1 LKEYTLA
8 ELEEPKENTPLLAE
22 ISTMSPATA
31 LERLAGERGDG
42 TDGDMYLGHDSALE
56 AANSAECTS
65 QFEALTRIL
74 AGENIF
80 MTGGPGTGKSSV
92 VHLACRLFDMH
103 GIQYEVTAPT
113 GAAAENIGG
122 CTIHSLFGID
132 KRKHVDDVTGYV
144 SYLFHKSKRLK
155 EIDVLIIDEVS
166 MVYGQLW
173 QELEE
178 RLRHIRGNSLPYGGV
193 QIIAAGDF
201 NQLKAVPDRDFGTQE
216 HYKGFPFGTP
226 AWESANFR
234 YCYLTTA
241 HRATDPVLA
250 RIINHMSNNS
260 LTTEDFNALSSR
272 TITKERAEEMDKS
285 TDGEPTI
292 RIYARNR
299 EVEEHNAV
307 RIKELPGKAVKF
319 TSSANSLTPV
329 ESLTPTQAAQ
339 WKALRSR
346 SEMQTSLKIDAK
358 VVADMPTEG
367 WFIYGKNSAEN
378 SIKISNG
385 TMGYVRGFARPE
397 SDDRSVDEIYRSSDD
412 IPEGEKVYPI
422 VEFMG
427 EEFMIPYV
435 STVLERPVQITEKMW
450 DSQPFASARLFPL
463 KAGYAV
469 TTHKSQGQTYDGA
482 VLDLSSAF
490 VEGLG
495 YVALSRVRKLDT
507 AYILG
512 SNNTSWKVDVESVKI
527 MQAIRAWA
535 SEDTKAFRENVSNY
549 EEAYRAF
556 VIMGTRN
563 QADLSDIPPRIMPSD
578 VEATATA
585 STVATT
591 VNSQQNLAG
600 LSRDTLRKAWSVVTR
615 FTPLY
620 AGTELEESFNQ
631 RLQEIKA
638 TGDAELLVSL
648 MVDMLDGHGKLIN
661 L

>member
-1 LKEYTLA
+1 MA

-22 ISTMSPATA
+22 ISTLSPATA

-42 TDGDMYLGHDSALE
+42 TGGDMYLGHDSALE

-319 TSSANSLTPV
+319 TSSATSLTPV
-329 ESLTPTQAAQ
+329 DSLTPTQAAQ

-378 SIKISNG
+378 SVKISNG

-563 QADLSDIPPRIMPSD
+563 QADLSDIPPRIMPSN
-578 VEATATA
+578 VEATATTT
-585 STVATT
+585 TVATT

>member
-1 LKEYTLA
+1 MSDVV
-8 ELEEPKENTPLLAE
+8 EPKDNTPLLAE
-22 ISTMSPATA
+22 ISTMSPVTA
-31 LERLAGERGDG
+31 LARLAGENGDG
-42 TDGDMYLGHDSALE
+42 VGGDMYLGHSSALE
-56 AANSAECTS
+56 AANSADCTS
-65 QFEALTRIL
+65 QFEALVRIL

-103 GIQYEVTAPT
+103 GVQYEVTAPT

-122 CTIHSLFGID
+122 CTVHSLFGID
-132 KRKHVDDVTGYV
+132 KRKHVDDVTGHV
-144 SYLFHKSKRLK
+144 SYLFHKAKRLK

-178 RLRHIRGNSLPYGGV
+178 RLRTVRGNSLPYGGV

-216 HYKGFPFGTP
+216 HYEGFPFGTP
-226 AWESANFR
+226 AWKSADFR

-250 RIINHMSNNS
+250 RIINNMSNNS
-260 LTTEDFNALSSR
+260 LTTEDFNALASR
-272 TITKERAEEMDKS
+272 TITKERANEMDKS

-319 TSSANSLTPV
+319 TSSASSLAPV

-346 SEMQTSLKIDAK
+346 SEMQTALKIDAK

-367 WFIYGKNSAEN
+367 WFIYGKNSAEG
-378 SIKISNG
+378 SVKISNG

-422 VEFMG
+422 VEFQG

-435 STVLERPVQITEKMW
+435 STILERPVQITEKMW

-512 SNNTSWKVDVESVKI
+512 SNDTSWKVDAESVEI
-527 MQAIRAWA
+527 MRAIRSWA
-535 SEDTKAFRENVSNY
+535 GDDTKAFRESVSNY

-556 VIMGTRN
+556 VMLGVRN
-563 QADLSDIPPRIMPSD
+563 QVELSAVPERVMPS
-578 VEATATA
+578 VGK
-585 STVATT
+585 TT
-591 VNSQQNLAG
+591 TEVVPSGAQQNLAG
-600 LSRDTLRKAWSVVTR
+600 LSRETLRKAWSVVTR

-620 AGTELEESFNQ
+620 AGTELEASFNQ

-638 TGDAELLVSL
+638 TGDAELMVSL

>member
-1 LKEYTLA
+1 MA
-8 ELEEPKENTPLLAE
+8 ELEEPKESTPLLAE
-22 ISTMSPATA
+22 ISTLSPATA
-31 LERLAGERGDG
+31 LERLAGEHGDG
-42 TDGDMYLGHDSALE
+42 TGGDMYLGHDSALE

-578 VEATATA
+578 IEATATA

>member
-1 LKEYTLA
+1 MA

-22 ISTMSPATA
+22 ISTLSPATA
-31 LERLAGERGDG
+31 LKRLAGERGDG

-178 RLRHIRGNSLPYGGV
+178 RLRHVRGNSLPYGGV

-307 RIKELPGKAVKF
+307 CIKELPGKAVKF

-450 DSQPFASARLFPL
+450 DSLPFASARLFPL

>member
-1 LKEYTLA
+1 MA

>member
-1 LKEYTLA
+1 MA

-22 ISTMSPATA
+22 ISTLSPATA
-31 LERLAGERGDG
+31 LKRLAGERGDG

-178 RLRHIRGNSLPYGGV
+178 RLRHVRGNSLPYGGV

>member
-1 LKEYTLA
+1 MA

-22 ISTMSPATA
+22 ISTLSPATA
-31 LERLAGERGDG
+31 LKRLAGERGDG

-178 RLRHIRGNSLPYGGV
+178 RLRRVRGNSLPYGGV

-578 VEATATA
+578 IEATATA

-648 MVDMLDGHGKLIN
+648 MADMLDGHGKLIN